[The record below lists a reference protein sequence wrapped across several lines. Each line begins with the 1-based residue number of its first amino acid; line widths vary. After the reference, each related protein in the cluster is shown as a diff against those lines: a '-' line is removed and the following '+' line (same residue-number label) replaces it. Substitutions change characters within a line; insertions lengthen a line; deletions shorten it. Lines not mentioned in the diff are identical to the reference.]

1 MKPAATKPSL
11 AQARRLPVSAGP
23 ICYMHPDDIGKL
35 HVPGSMRA
43 GETIRPDYAQAQDG
57 VDTLKVLMVTDNM
70 VMFESHRSKGA
81 IDTAHLHPDH
91 HSTVY
96 QKKGRVR
103 MRIGREVFIV
113 EEGDTY
119 YHPMGMVHQHEALED
134 SVRIEIKTYP
144 NGGAVASWNR
154 LVGGPQFSSAR

>member
-1 MKPAATKPSL
+1 MKPSATKPSP

-23 ICYMHPDDIGKL
+23 VCYMHPDDIGKL
-35 HVPGSMRA
+35 HVPGSTRA
-43 GETIRPDYAQAQDG
+43 GETIRPDYAMAQDG

-70 VMFESHRSKGA
+70 VMFESFRSKGA

-103 MRIGREVFIV
+103 MRIGKEVF
-113 EEGDTY
+113 
-119 YHPMGMVHQHEALED
+119 HQHEALED

-144 NGGAVASWNR
+144 GGGAVASWNK
-154 LVGGPQFSSAR
+154 LVGGPQFADSR

>member
-1 MKPAATKPSL
+1 
-11 AQARRLPVSAGP
+11 
-23 ICYMHPDDIGKL
+23 MHPDDIGKL
-35 HVPGSMRA
+35 HVQGSMRA

-70 VMFESHRSKGA
+70 VMFESFRSKGA

-154 LVGGPQFSSAR
+154 LVGGPQFSDAR

>member
-1 MKPAATKPSL
+1 
-11 AQARRLPVSAGP
+11 
-23 ICYMHPDDIGKL
+23 MHPDDIGKL

-57 VDTLKVLMVTDNM
+57 VDTLKVLMVTDHM
-70 VMFESHRSKGA
+70 VVFESFRSKGS

-103 MRIGREVFIV
+103 MRIGSEVFIV

-144 NGGAVASWNR
+144 GGGAVASWNR
-154 LVGGPQFSSAR
+154 LVGGPGFAAPR

>member
-1 MKPAATKPSL
+1 MKRAASKPSP
-11 AQARRLPVSAGP
+11 AQARRLPVSAGA
-23 ICYMHPDDIGKL
+23 ICYMHADDIGKL

-70 VMFESHRSKGA
+70 VMFESFRSKGA

-119 YHPMGMVHQHEALED
+119 YHPLGMVHQHEALED

-144 NGGAVASWNR
+144 KGGAVASWNR
-154 LVGGPQFSSAR
+154 LVGGPQFAGPK

>member
-1 MKPAATKPSL
+1 MKRAASKPSP

-23 ICYMHPDDIGKL
+23 ICYMHADDIGKL

-70 VMFESHRSKGA
+70 VMFESFRSKGA

-103 MRIGREVFIV
+103 MRIGKEVFII
-113 EEGDTY
+113 EEGDSY

-144 NGGAVASWNR
+144 NGGAVASWNK
-154 LVGGPQFSSAR
+154 LVGGPAFAGSK

>member
-1 MKPAATKPSL
+1 MNRAATKPSPE
-11 AQARRLPVSAGP
+11 QARRLPVPAGP
-23 ICYMHPDDIGKL
+23 VCYMHPDDIGKL

-57 VDTLKVLMVTDNM
+57 VDTLKVLMVTDHM
-70 VMFESHRSKGA
+70 VVFESFRSKGS

-103 MRIGREVFIV
+103 MRIGSEVFIV

-144 NGGAVASWNR
+144 GGGAVASWNR
-154 LVGGPQFSSAR
+154 LVGGPGFAAPR

>member
-1 MKPAATKPSL
+1 MKRAASKPSR

-43 GETIRPDYAQAQDG
+43 GETIRPDYAKAQDG

-70 VMFESHRSKGA
+70 VMFESFRSKGA

-103 MRIGREVFIV
+103 MRIGSEVFIV

-119 YHPMGMVHQHEALED
+119 YHPLGMVHQHEALED

-144 NGGAVASWNR
+144 KGGAVASWNR
-154 LVGGPQFSSAR
+154 LVGGPQFADPK

>member
-1 MKPAATKPSL
+1 MKRAAIPPSPA
-11 AQARRLPVSAGP
+11 QERRLPVSSGP

-57 VDTLKVLMVTDNM
+57 VDTLKVLMVTDHM
-70 VMFESHRSKGA
+70 IMFESFRSKGA

-103 MRIGREVFIV
+103 MRIGKEVFII

-144 NGGAVASWNR
+144 NGGAVVSWNK
-154 LVGGPQFSSAR
+154 LVGGPAFADPK

>member
-1 MKPAATKPSL
+1 MKPSATKPSP

-23 ICYMHPDDIGKL
+23 VCYMHQDDIGKL
-35 HVPGSMRA
+35 HVPGSTRV
-43 GETIRPDYAQAQDG
+43 GETIRPDYAMAQDG

-70 VMFESHRSKGA
+70 VMFESFRSKGA

-103 MRIGREVFIV
+103 MRIGKEVFIV

-144 NGGAVASWNR
+144 DGGAVASWNK
-154 LVGGPQFSSAR
+154 LVGGPQFADSR